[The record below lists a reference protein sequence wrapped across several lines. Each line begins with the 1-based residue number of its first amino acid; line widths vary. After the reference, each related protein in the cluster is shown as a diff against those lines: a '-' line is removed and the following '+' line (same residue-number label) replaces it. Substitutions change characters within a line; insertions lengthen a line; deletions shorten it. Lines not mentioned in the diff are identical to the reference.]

1 MRKNEEKARLYAAG
15 FRAGGHEK
23 RKMVPRDREPESV
36 CFSWNNA
43 KAADD
48 WWTPRP
54 WYHVTE
60 ETDDGFCFSH
70 IEDAKKQNFM
80 RLLAHN
86 QFHGNCSNVISK
98 SMASSGWGYD
108 FTNLADALW
117 MGMNEMR
124 PVQMVLTGLSGS
136 KPGVWFYA
144 GLKDGS
150 KPVCQSTDM
159 YCYMLNMTNC
169 EAKKDKKDVIGL
181 NREMRYLPGFEL
193 YKDWLFEHETRMQ
206 SWLRKEVYDYSNTRI
221 HMKTPCTVIHVRRS
235 DIKGHGNRKYH
246 DIKDYVDNMNALGHK
261 RLHENI
267 FLLTDDQN
275 AIEEAQ
281 REYMYPDK
289 NWMHFNRTRFRGN
302 EGGWENH
309 FPSGDPKTEVVTLL
323 SIYRAVTHCDSISKQ
338 WGNFGNSLLAQMERS
353 GNGNVTVADLGSA
366 LF

>member
-1 MRKNEEKARLYAAG
+1 MKGHFCGSYKWMGSTKVSCEERAQYLVNRYKITEQNAMDSILEGGCQCIASADDWDTLLRAGDKDKKNPPPSSNLRDNKSSKI
-15 FRAGGHEK
+15 AGGHEK
-23 RKMVPRDREPESV
+23 SKMVPRDREPESV
-36 CFSWNNA
+36 CFSWNNV

-86 QFHGNCSNVISK
+86 QFHGNCTNVISK
-98 SMASSGWGYD
+98 SMTSSGWGYD

-169 EAKKDKKDVIGL
+169 EAKKDKKDI
-181 NREMRYLPGFEL
+181 
-193 YKDWLFEHETRMQ
+193 T
-206 SWLRKEVYDYSNTRI
+206 I
-221 HMKTPCTVIHVRRS
+221 
-235 DIKGHGNRKYH
+235 
-246 DIKDYVDNMNALGHK
+246 LG
-261 RLHENI
+261 
-267 FLLTDDQN
+267 
-275 AIEEAQ
+275 
-281 REYMYPDK
+281 
-289 NWMHFNRTRFRGN
+289 
-302 EGGWENH
+302 
-309 FPSGDPKTEVVTLL
+309 
-323 SIYRAVTHCDSISKQ
+323 
-338 WGNFGNSLLAQMERS
+338 
-353 GNGNVTVADLGSA
+353 
-366 LF
+366 